1 MLLATLIAAAEA
13 AGEEES
19 SKTLFYVMGGVLAA
33 FAVVISAIGIRGH
46 ETFPPSQGA
55 ARGVMTLA
63 AVLVVL
69 TLAAAI
75 LTS

>member
-1 MLLATLIAAAEA
+1 MLLATLIAAAE

-33 FAVVISAIGIRGH
+33 FAVVVSAIGIRGH

>member
-1 MLLATLIAAAEA
+1 MLLATLIAAAE

>member
-1 MLLATLIAAAEA
+1 MLLTTLMAAAE

-69 TLAAAI
+69 TLATAI

>member
-1 MLLATLIAAAEA
+1 MLLGTLMAAAE

-19 SKTLFYVMGGVLAA
+19 SKTLFYVMGSVLAV
-33 FAVVISAIGIRGH
+33 FAVIVSAIGIRAH

-55 ARGVMTLA
+55 ARGIMTLA
-63 AVLVVL
+63 SVLVAL
-69 TLAAAI
+69 TLASAI

>member
-1 MLLATLIAAAEA
+1 MLLATLMAAAEA
-13 AGEEES
+13 AEEES
-19 SKTLFYVMGGVLAA
+19 SKTPFYVLGSVLAA
-33 FAVVISAIGIRGH
+33 FAVIVSAIGIRRH

-55 ARGVMTLA
+55 ARGVMTLG

-69 TLAAAI
+69 TLAAAV